1 MVVTAVVDIGMRSRR
16 SGIGIGSESGSGRDS
31 SCRNW
36 IGRKSRSRR
45 K

>member
-1 MVVTAVVDIGMRSRR
+1 MRVVADIGMGSRIG
-16 SGIGIGSESGSGRDS
+16 GIGIGSDSGSGRDG

-45 K
+45 KWW